1 MNPDEARP
9 AAERLSAALEREG
22 FAGHDP
28 WDALTSPFVRTV
40 ARGRYGRWA
49 AINALKYS
57 PVDLRRVLGVPRQR
71 HTKALALL
79 VSAYTRLGDTARAE
93 ELAADLVERQSPD
106 GGWAYGFDVQTRWGF
121 YAAGQ
126 PNAVATVFA
135 SHALLDA
142 GIAAPVERAV
152 EWAASALP
160 VERDG
165 KRWFAYYP
173 GATIPVHNASLMVAG
188 LMARTSTLDSIAADA
203 VAFTLD
209 RQHPD
214 GSWPY
219 GDDDRLGWV
228 DGYHT
233 VYVLESLDRWS
244 LLGAAPAVDD
254 AIECGLDLFLTR
266 LVDPD
271 GAARSSLRSRYP
283 VDTHACAIAVTGLC
297 RLAAR
302 DPRALPTAERILAW
316 TLANMQRR
324 DGRYAFQ
331 RHRLG
336 RNSIPYI
343 RWSDA
348 HMLLA
353 LATWLETTDD
363 ES

>member
-1 MNPDEARP
+1 MNPDDARQ
-9 AAERLSAALEREG
+9 AAQRLSDALAAADY
-22 FAGHDP
+22 AGHDP
-28 WDALTSPFVRTV
+28 WDGLSSPLVRTV
-40 ARGRYGRWA
+40 ARGRFGRGA
-49 AINALKYS
+49 ATQTFKYS
-57 PVDLRRVLGVPRQR
+57 PVDLRPLFRVPKQR
-71 HTKALALL
+71 HTKATALL
-79 VSAYTRLGDTARAE
+79 VSAYTRLGETARAE
-93 ELAADLVERQSPD
+93 ELAADLIGRQTEA

-121 YAAGQ
+121 YPAGQ

-135 SHALLDA
+135 AHALLDA
-142 GIAAPVERAV
+142 GIGEPVERAV
-152 EWAASALP
+152 AWAAAELP

-173 GATIPVHNASLMVAG
+173 GSSIPVHNASLMVAG

-203 VAFTLD
+203 VAFSLD
-209 RQHPD
+209 RQRPD

-219 GDDDRLGWV
+219 GDDPRLGWV
-228 DGYHT
+228 DGYHS

-244 LLGAAPAVDD
+244 RAGRPPAVDD

-271 GAARSSLRSRYP
+271 GAARASLDSRFP

-302 DPRALPTAERILAW
+302 DSRALPTAERILTW
-316 TLANMQRR
+316 TLAHMRRR
-324 DGRYAFQ
+324 DGRFAFQ
-331 RHRLG
+331 RHRVG
-336 RNSIPYI
+336 RNSVPYI

-353 LATWLETTDD
+353 LATWLETRA
-363 ES
+363 SAS